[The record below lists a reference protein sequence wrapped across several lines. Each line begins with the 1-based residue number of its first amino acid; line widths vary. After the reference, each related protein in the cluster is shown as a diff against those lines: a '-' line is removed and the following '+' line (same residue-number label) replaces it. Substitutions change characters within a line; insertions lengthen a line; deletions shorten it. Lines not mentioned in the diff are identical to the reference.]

1 MEKVRKLLSIKDG
14 ASTCS
19 NQAYDAGSTPEYKD
33 LKYKVLIHDSKKSL
47 NTDLHSTEYPY
58 IVVDANNDQKGS
70 ISKNYLESINTEEN
84 SCAADE
90 TYIRNG
96 CQIKKVIKIDFF
108 KVFYDII

>member
-1 MEKVRKLLSIKDG
+1 MEKVRKLLNIKDG

-19 NQAYDAGSTPEYKD
+19 NEAYDAGSMPEYKD
-33 LKYKVLIHDSKKSL
+33 LKYKVLIHNSKKSL

-96 CQIKKVIKIDFF
+96 CQIKKVIYFWVDPHQQLL
-108 KVFYDII
+108 